1 MIRLFEYRV
10 YRTTEEPVPFC
21 WKVLFVLFM
30 LGTLLAMVAVCG
42 SCQPEEEDIGNT
54 GVGEVLPATIRLEV
68 RGEELMNI
76 ATRDINESVVSNLHI
91 LVYNSSGA
99 LIGQKYQTGSS
110 TVTVNTRSATG
121 CTIYAIANTGK
132 ADLFNGYAIH
142 KESYLKS
149 MVYSLTNWDDLGKG
163 TNLLMTG
170 SMKSVNIRAGA
181 QTLSTRLAL
190 TRMVARVE
198 LKIKVKESSG
208 ITITDYSVKNIPA
221 CSYYVARASGDAA
234 QAATAAHWK
243 ESGVI
248 ATSGATSVNKTFYM
262 FENRRGTKSISA
274 QKDKTTANAPAKATY
289 VVVHGLVGSI
299 AVTWTVYLGEN
310 NTSDFNIKRNS
321 NYTYNITLNDVA
333 ATDTRVVVDFTGTED
348 LSSAGTANCYLAK
361 KVNTWYKFKAT
372 VRGNG
377 ATTAALI
384 SPTGSALAA
393 NAAISPASAELVW
406 ETNGHGKII
415 QGVILKD
422 GYVYFK
428 TGPTTEGNAVIAVK
442 DRSGNVLWSWHIWK
456 THFSLAEMPT
466 QTYKTNPRSGM
477 NGLIYS
483 DVLPAKRTL
492 VMMKC
497 DLGAASNAATN
508 NDEVVKTFGLYYQ
521 FGRKDPFPT
530 AKNRERRID
539 NNSETVD
546 VFDRDGNKLNAA
558 TLRGENYQIMNHF
571 ISSSVQPIISYSIK
585 QPLTF
590 ILCSEDNS
598 FNWIYGAISQSE
610 AWKVSNRLWGGNLN
624 NETSSKR
631 LDTKFTG
638 KTIYD
643 PCPSGW
649 CMPPQDTWTNFTTS
663 LLDGDRSSNYNINI
677 ASLYNCPIEDQKN
690 YVDGDYS
697 GFVSSTGVFGRRYY
711 INGNTGD
718 KAFYPASGYRNGIN
732 GQICDVGASS
742 CAWSS
747 SPVSADLPQGACLNT
762 NIAWVYPVSSH
773 SRANG
778 FPVRCV
784 KETSL

>member
-10 YRTTEEPVPFC
+10 YRTQEEPVPFC

-30 LGTLLAMVAVCG
+30 LGTLLAMTAVCS
-42 SCQPEEEDIGNT
+42 SCQPEEDMEAIGVEEDQPT
-54 GVGEVLPATIRLEV
+54 TIRLEV
-68 RGEELMNI
+68 QGEELVNI

-91 LVYNSSGA
+91 LVYNSSGE

-132 ADLFNGYAIH
+132 ADLFKGYAIH

-181 QTLSTRLAL
+181 QTLSTRLVL

-208 ITITDYSVKNIPA
+208 ITITDYSVKNIPSR
-221 CSYYVARASGDAA
+221 SYYIARASEDAV

-248 ATSGATSVNKTFYM
+248 AASGATSVSKTFYM

-289 VVVHGLVGSI
+289 VVIHGLVG
-299 AVTWTVYLGEN
+299 AVTVTWTVYLGEN
-310 NTSDFNIKRNS
+310 NTSDFNIKRNG
-321 NYTYNITLNDVA
+321 NYTYNITLNDIA
-333 ATDTRVVVDFTGTED
+333 ATDTRVVVDFAGTED

-377 ATTAALI
+377 AATAALI
-384 SPTGSALAA
+384 SLTGSALAA

-456 THFSLAEMPT
+456 THFNLAEMPT
-466 QTYKTNPRSGM
+466 QTYKTNPRIMNASLYY
-477 NGLIYS
+477 NGLISRNLIMMDRNVGAEAEILYNS
-483 DVLPAKRTL
+483 DTKEKTL
-492 VMMKC
+492 S
-497 DLGAASNAATN
+497 L
-508 NDEVVKTFGLYYQ
+508 FYQ
-521 FGRKDPFPT
+521 FGRKDPFP
-530 AKNRERRID
+530 AGKNKAGEISIYD
-539 NNSETVD
+539 K
-546 VFDRDGNKLNAA
+546 DGNHLDEPA
-558 TLRGENYQIMNHF
+558 LRGDKYIKMNSL
-571 ISSSVQPIISYSIK
+571 ISRETASIIAYAIAH
-585 QPLTF
+585 PLTF
-590 ILCSEDNS
+590 ILYDMADVNTEYIPSY
-598 FNWIYGAISQSE
+598 NWIYGAFSPTT
-610 AWKVSNRLWGGNLN
+610 AWKASNNLWGGDVNGV
-624 NETSSKR
+624 SSLA
-631 LDTKFTG
+631 LDTKFIQ

-643 PCPSGW
+643 PCPLGW
-649 CMPPQDTWTNFTTS
+649 HMPPQDVWTNFTTTNTGEIPPM
-663 LLDGDRSSNYNINI
+663 LDYNTTIPTY
-677 ASLYNCPIEDQKN
+677 YNSPIEDKIN
-690 YVDGDYS
+690 VTVENGGYFNTPVYGRR
-697 GFVSSTGVFGRRYY
+697 FFISSTSGEQ
-711 INGNTGD
+711 T
-718 KAFYPASGYRNGIN
+718 FYPAAGYRYGGN
-732 GQICDVGASS
+732 GQVYNIGYYCCV
-742 CAWSS
+742 WSS
-747 SPVSADLPQGACLNT
+747 SPYDSSSSFAHYLGAINEGVGPTSAAGRG
-762 NIAWVYPVSSH
+762 H
-773 SRANG
+773 G

-784 KETSL
+784 KETP

>member
-91 LVYNSSGA
+91 LVYNSSGE

-428 TGPTTEGNAVIAVK
+428 TGPTAEGNAVIAVK

-456 THFSLAEMPT
+456 THFNLAEMPT

-477 NGLIYS
+477 NGTIYS
-483 DVLPAKRTL
+483 DVLPAKRIL
-492 VMMKC
+492 VMMEC

-508 NDEVVKTFGLYYQ
+508 NNEVVKTFGLYYQ

-610 AWKVSNRLWGGNLN
+610 AWKASNRLWGGNLN

-690 YVDGDYS
+690 YVDGDNS

-732 GQICDVGASS
+732 GQVCDVGASS
-742 CAWSS
+742 CVWSS

-762 NIAWVYPVSSH
+762 NITWVYPVSSH

>member
-91 LVYNSSGA
+91 LVYNSSGE

-590 ILCSEDNS
+590 ILDFS
-598 FNWIYGAISQSE
+598 
-610 AWKVSNRLWGGNLN
+610 
-624 NETSSKR
+624 R
-631 LDTKFTG
+631 LDLT
-638 KTIYD
+638 D
-643 PCPSGW
+643 
-649 CMPPQDTWTNFTTS
+649 
-663 LLDGDRSSNYNINI
+663 
-677 ASLYNCPIEDQKN
+677 
-690 YVDGDYS
+690 
-697 GFVSSTGVFGRRYY
+697 
-711 INGNTGD
+711 
-718 KAFYPASGYRNGIN
+718 
-732 GQICDVGASS
+732 
-742 CAWSS
+742 
-747 SPVSADLPQGACLNT
+747 
-762 NIAWVYPVSSH
+762 
-773 SRANG
+773 
-778 FPVRCV
+778 
-784 KETSL
+784 

>member
-54 GVGEVLPATIRLEV
+54 GVGEGLPATIRLEV

-91 LVYNSSGA
+91 LVYNSSGE

-428 TGPTTEGNAVIAVK
+428 TGPTTEGTMAF
-442 DRSGNVLWSWHIWK
+442 L
-456 THFSLAEMPT
+456 
-466 QTYKTNPRSGM
+466 
-477 NGLIYS
+477 
-483 DVLPAKRTL
+483 
-492 VMMKC
+492 
-497 DLGAASNAATN
+497 SNT
-508 NDEVVKTFGLYYQ
+508 
-521 FGRKDPFPT
+521 
-530 AKNRERRID
+530 
-539 NNSETVD
+539 
-546 VFDRDGNKLNAA
+546 
-558 TLRGENYQIMNHF
+558 
-571 ISSSVQPIISYSIK
+571 
-585 QPLTF
+585 
-590 ILCSEDNS
+590 
-598 FNWIYGAISQSE
+598 
-610 AWKVSNRLWGGNLN
+610 
-624 NETSSKR
+624 
-631 LDTKFTG
+631 
-638 KTIYD
+638 
-643 PCPSGW
+643 
-649 CMPPQDTWTNFTTS
+649 
-663 LLDGDRSSNYNINI
+663 
-677 ASLYNCPIEDQKN
+677 
-690 YVDGDYS
+690 
-697 GFVSSTGVFGRRYY
+697 
-711 INGNTGD
+711 
-718 KAFYPASGYRNGIN
+718 
-732 GQICDVGASS
+732 
-742 CAWSS
+742 
-747 SPVSADLPQGACLNT
+747 
-762 NIAWVYPVSSH
+762 
-773 SRANG
+773 
-778 FPVRCV
+778 
-784 KETSL
+784 

>member
-10 YRTTEEPVPFC
+10 YRTPEEPVPFC

-30 LGTLLAMVAVCG
+30 LGTLLAMTAVCS
-42 SCQPEEEDIGNT
+42 SCQTGEEGMGDVEED
-54 GVGEVLPATIRLEV
+54 LPATIRLEV
-68 RGEELMNI
+68 QGEEQVDI
-76 ATRDINESVVSNLHI
+76 ATRTINESVVSNLHI
-91 LVYNSSGA
+91 LVYNSSGE

-110 TVTVNTRSATG
+110 TITVNTRSATG
-121 CTIYAIANTGK
+121 CTIYAVANTGK
-132 ADLFNGYAIH
+132 ADLFKGYAMH

-149 MVYSLTNWDDLGKG
+149 LVYSLTNWDDLGKG
-163 TNLLMTG
+163 SNLPMTG
-170 SMKSVNIRAGA
+170 SMKSVNIKAGA
-181 QTLSTRLAL
+181 QTLATKLVL
-190 TRMVARVE
+190 TRMVAKV
-198 LKIKVKESSG
+198 KIDIKVKENSG
-208 ITITDYSVKNIPA
+208 ITITNFKIYNLPKN
-221 CSYYVARASGDAA
+221 SYYVSN
-234 QAATAAHWK
+234 TAD
-243 ESGVI
+243 
-248 ATSGATSVNKTFYM
+248 ATSAWLNCGGIGSSSATTAGITFYM
-262 FENRRGTKSISA
+262 FENRKGVKSTIIQ
-274 QKDKTTANAPAKATY
+274 QKDKTTANAPARATY
-289 VVVHGLVGSI
+289 VEINGTIGM
-299 AVTWTVYLGEN
+299 VTAKWTVYLGEN
-310 NTSDFNIKRNS
+310 NTSDFNIKRNG

-361 KVNTWYKFKAT
+361 EVNTWYKFKAT

-377 ATTAALI
+377 AATAALI

-428 TGPTTEGNAVIAVK
+428 TGPTAEGNAVIAVK
-442 DRSGNVLWSWHIWK
+442 DGSGNVLWSWHIWK
-456 THFSLAEMPT
+456 THFNLAEMPT
-466 QTYKTNPRSGM
+466 QTYRTNPRSGM
-477 NGLIYS
+477 NGTIYS

-492 VMMKC
+492 VMMEC

-546 VFDRDGNKLNAA
+546 VFDRAGNKLNAA
-558 TLRGENYQIMNHF
+558 TLRGESYQIMNLS
-571 ISSSVQPIISYSIK
+571 ISSSVQSIISYSIK

-598 FNWIYGAISQSE
+598 YNWIYGATSQSE
-610 AWKVSNRLWGGNLN
+610 AWKASNRLWGGNLN

-643 PCPSGW
+643 PCPLGW
-649 CMPPQDTWTNFTTS
+649 CMPPQDTWTNFTTT
-663 LLDGDRSSNYNINI
+663 LLDGDRNSNYNINI
-677 ASLYNCPIEDQKN
+677 AGLYNCPIEDQKN
-690 YVDGDYS
+690 YVDGDNS

-718 KAFYPASGYRNGIN
+718 KAFYPVSGYRNGLN
-732 GQICDVGASS
+732 GQVCDVGASS
-742 CAWSS
+742 CVWSS

-762 NIAWVYPVSSH
+762 NITWVYPVSSH

-778 FPVRCV
+778 FSVRCV

>member
-10 YRTTEEPVPFC
+10 YRTQEEPVPFC

-30 LGTLLAMVAVCG
+30 LGTLLAMTAVCS
-42 SCQPEEEDIGNT
+42 SCQPEEDMEAIGAEED
-54 GVGEVLPATIRLEV
+54 LPATIRLEV
-68 RGEELMNI
+68 QGEELVNI

-91 LVYNSSGA
+91 LVYNSSGE

-121 CTIYAIANTGK
+121 CTISALANTGK
-132 ADLFNGYAIH
+132 ADLFKGYAIH

-170 SMKSVNIRAGA
+170 SMKSVNIKAGA
-181 QTLSTRLAL
+181 QTLATSLAL

-208 ITITDYSVKNIPA
+208 ITITDYSVKNIPSR
-221 CSYYVARASGDAA
+221 SYYIARASEDAV
-234 QAATAAHWK
+234 QTATAAHWK

-248 ATSGATSVNKTFYM
+248 AASGATSVSKTFYM

-289 VVVHGLVGSI
+289 VVIHGLVG
-299 AVTWTVYLGEN
+299 AVTVTWTVYLGEN
-310 NTSDFNIKRNS
+310 NTSDFNIKRNG
-321 NYTYNITLNDVA
+321 NYRYDITLNDVA
-333 ATDTRVVVDFTGTED
+333 ATDTRVVVDFAGTED

-377 ATTAALI
+377 AATAALI

-393 NAAISPASAELVW
+393 NAAISPASTELVW

-428 TGPTTEGNAVIAVK
+428 TGPTAEGNAVIAVK

-456 THFSLAEMPT
+456 THFNLAEMPT

-477 NGLIYS
+477 NGTIYS
-483 DVLPAKRTL
+483 DVLPAKRIL
-492 VMMKC
+492 VMMEC

-508 NDEVVKTFGLYYQ
+508 NNEVVKTFGLYYQ

-530 AKNRERRID
+530 AKNKERRID

-546 VFDRDGNKLNAA
+546 VFDRDGNKLNAT
-558 TLRGENYQIMNHF
+558 TLRGGSYQIMNHS
-571 ISSSVQPIISYSIK
+571 ISSSVQSIISYSIK

-610 AWKVSNRLWGGNLN
+610 AWKASNRLWGGNLN

-649 CMPPQDTWTNFTTS
+649 CMPPQDTWTNFTTT

-690 YVDGDYS
+690 YVDGDNS

-732 GQICDVGASS
+732 GQVCDVGASS
-742 CAWSS
+742 CVWSS

-762 NIAWVYPVSSH
+762 NITWVYPVSSH

>member
-91 LVYNSSGA
+91 LVYNSSGE

-571 ISSSVQPIISYSIK
+571 ISSSVQPIISYSI
-585 QPLTF
+585 
-590 ILCSEDNS
+590 NS
-598 FNWIYGAISQSE
+598 
-610 AWKVSNRLWGGNLN
+610 R
-624 NETSSKR
+624 
-631 LDTKFTG
+631 
-638 KTIYD
+638 
-643 PCPSGW
+643 
-649 CMPPQDTWTNFTTS
+649 
-663 LLDGDRSSNYNINI
+663 
-677 ASLYNCPIEDQKN
+677 
-690 YVDGDYS
+690 
-697 GFVSSTGVFGRRYY
+697 
-711 INGNTGD
+711 
-718 KAFYPASGYRNGIN
+718 
-732 GQICDVGASS
+732 
-742 CAWSS
+742 
-747 SPVSADLPQGACLNT
+747 
-762 NIAWVYPVSSH
+762 
-773 SRANG
+773 
-778 FPVRCV
+778 
-784 KETSL
+784 

>member
-91 LVYNSSGA
+91 LVYNSSGE

-333 ATDTRVVVDFTGTED
+333 ATDTRVVVDFAGTED

-377 ATTAALI
+377 AATEALI

-393 NAAISPASAELVW
+393 NAAISPASTELVW

>member
-10 YRTTEEPVPFC
+10 YRTQEEPVPFC

-30 LGTLLAMVAVCG
+30 LGTLLAMTAVCS
-42 SCQPEEEDIGNT
+42 SCQPEEDMEAIGAEED
-54 GVGEVLPATIRLEV
+54 LPATIRLEV
-68 RGEELMNI
+68 QGEELVNI

-91 LVYNSSGA
+91 LVYNSSGE

-132 ADLFNGYAIH
+132 ADLFKGYAIH

-170 SMKSVNIRAGA
+170 SMKSVNIKAGA
-181 QTLSTRLAL
+181 QTLATSLAL

-208 ITITDYSVKNIPA
+208 ITITDYSVKNIPSR
-221 CSYYVARASGDAA
+221 SYYIARASEDAV
-234 QAATAAHWK
+234 QTATAAHWK

-248 ATSGATSVNKTFYM
+248 AASGATSVSKTFYM

-289 VVVHGLVGSI
+289 VVIHGLVG
-299 AVTWTVYLGEN
+299 AVTVTWTVY
-310 NTSDFNIKRNS
+310 NTSDFNIKRNG
-321 NYTYNITLNDVA
+321 NYTYNITLNDIA
-333 ATDTRVVVDFTGTED
+333 ATDTRVVVDFAGTED

-377 ATTAALI
+377 AATAALI

-393 NAAISPASAELVW
+393 NAAINPASAELVW

-456 THFSLAEMPT
+456 THFNLAEMPT
-466 QTYKTNPRSGM
+466 QTYKTNPRIMNASLYY
-477 NGLIYS
+477 NGLISRNLIMMDRNVGAEAEILYNS
-483 DVLPAKRTL
+483 DTKEKTL
-492 VMMKC
+492 S
-497 DLGAASNAATN
+497 L
-508 NDEVVKTFGLYYQ
+508 FYQ
-521 FGRKDPFPT
+521 FGRKDPFP
-530 AKNRERRID
+530 AGKNKAGEISIYD
-539 NNSETVD
+539 K
-546 VFDRDGNKLNAA
+546 DGNHLDEPA
-558 TLRGENYQIMNHF
+558 LRGDKYIKMNSL
-571 ISSSVQPIISYSIK
+571 ISRETASIIAYAIAH
-585 QPLTF
+585 PLTF
-590 ILCSEDNS
+590 ILYDMADVNTEYIPSY
-598 FNWIYGAISQSE
+598 NWIYGAFSPTT
-610 AWKVSNRLWGGNLN
+610 AWKASNNLWGGDVNGV
-624 NETSSKR
+624 SSLA
-631 LDTKFTG
+631 LDTKFIQ

-643 PCPSGW
+643 PCPLGW
-649 CMPPQDTWTNFTTS
+649 HMPPQDVWTNFTTTNTGEIPPM
-663 LLDGDRSSNYNINI
+663 LDYNTTIPTYYNSPAEEKINVTV
-677 ASLYNCPIEDQKN
+677 E
-690 YVDGDYS
+690 GG
-697 GFVSSTGVFGRRYY
+697 GFFKTTVYGRRFFISSTSGEQ
-711 INGNTGD
+711 
-718 KAFYPASGYRNGIN
+718 AFYPAVGYRYGGN
-732 GQICDVGASS
+732 GQVYNIGYYCCV
-742 CAWSS
+742 WSS
-747 SPVSADLPQGACLNT
+747 SPYDNSSSFAHYLGAINEGVGPTSAAGRG
-762 NIAWVYPVSSH
+762 H
-773 SRANG
+773 G

-784 KETSL
+784 KETP

>member
-54 GVGEVLPATIRLEV
+54 GVGEGLPATIRLEV

-76 ATRDINESVVSNLHI
+76 ATRDINESVVSNLHS
-91 LVYNSSGA
+91 LVYNRSGE

>member
-10 YRTTEEPVPFC
+10 YRTQEEPVPFC

-30 LGTLLAMVAVCG
+30 LGTLLAMTAVCS
-42 SCQPEEEDIGNT
+42 SCQPEEDMEAIGVEEDQ
-54 GVGEVLPATIRLEV
+54 PATIRLEV
-68 RGEELMNI
+68 QGEELVNI

-91 LVYNSSGA
+91 LVYNSSGE

-132 ADLFNGYAIH
+132 ADLFKGYAIH

-181 QTLSTRLAL
+181 QTLSTRLVL

-208 ITITDYSVKNIPA
+208 ITITDYSVKNIPSR
-221 CSYYVARASGDAA
+221 SYYIARASEDAA

-248 ATSGATSVNKTFYM
+248 TTSGATSVSKTFYM

-289 VVVHGLVGSI
+289 VVIHGLVG
-299 AVTWTVYLGEN
+299 AVTVTWTVYLGEN
-310 NTSDFNIKRNS
+310 NTSDFNIKRNG

-333 ATDTRVVVDFTGTED
+333 VTDTRVVVDFTGTED

-377 ATTAALI
+377 AATAALI

-393 NAAISPASAELVW
+393 NAAISPASTELVW

-428 TGPTTEGNAVIAVK
+428 TGPTAEGNAVIAVK

-456 THFSLAEMPT
+456 THFNLAEMPT

-477 NGLIYS
+477 NGTIYS
-483 DVLPAKRTL
+483 DVLPAKRIL
-492 VMMKC
+492 VMMEC

-508 NDEVVKTFGLYYQ
+508 NNEVVKTFGLYYQ

-530 AKNRERRID
+530 AKNKERRID

-546 VFDRDGNKLNAA
+546 VFDRDGNKLNAT
-558 TLRGENYQIMNHF
+558 TLRGGEA
-571 ISSSVQPIISYSIK
+571 IK
-585 QPLTF
+585 
-590 ILCSEDNS
+590 S
-598 FNWIYGAISQSE
+598 
-610 AWKVSNRLWGGNLN
+610 
-624 NETSSKR
+624 
-631 LDTKFTG
+631 
-638 KTIYD
+638 
-643 PCPSGW
+643 
-649 CMPPQDTWTNFTTS
+649 
-663 LLDGDRSSNYNINI
+663 
-677 ASLYNCPIEDQKN
+677 
-690 YVDGDYS
+690 
-697 GFVSSTGVFGRRYY
+697 
-711 INGNTGD
+711 
-718 KAFYPASGYRNGIN
+718 
-732 GQICDVGASS
+732 
-742 CAWSS
+742 
-747 SPVSADLPQGACLNT
+747 
-762 NIAWVYPVSSH
+762 
-773 SRANG
+773 
-778 FPVRCV
+778 
-784 KETSL
+784 

>member
-91 LVYNSSGA
+91 LVYNSSGE

-377 ATTAALI
+377 AATAALI

-393 NAAISPASAELVW
+393 NAAISPASTELVW

-428 TGPTTEGNAVIAVK
+428 TGPTAEGNAVIAVK

-456 THFSLAEMPT
+456 THFNLAEMPT

-477 NGLIYS
+477 NGTIYS
-483 DVLPAKRTL
+483 DVLPAKRIL
-492 VMMKC
+492 VMMEC

-508 NDEVVKTFGLYYQ
+508 NNEVVKTFGLYYQ

-530 AKNRERRID
+530 AKNKERRID

-546 VFDRDGNKLNAA
+546 VFDRDGNKLNAT
-558 TLRGENYQIMNHF
+558 TLRGGSYQIMNHS
-571 ISSSVQPIISYSIK
+571 ISSSVQSIISYSIK

-610 AWKVSNRLWGGNLN
+610 AWKASNRLWGGNLN

-649 CMPPQDTWTNFTTS
+649 CMPPQDTWTNFTTT

-690 YVDGDYS
+690 YVDGDNS

>member
-91 LVYNSSGA
+91 LVYNSSGE

-558 TLRGENYQIMNHF
+558 TLRGENYQIIN
-571 ISSSVQPIISYSIK
+571 Q
-585 QPLTF
+585 
-590 ILCSEDNS
+590 
-598 FNWIYGAISQSE
+598 
-610 AWKVSNRLWGGNLN
+610 LN
-624 NETSSKR
+624 
-631 LDTKFTG
+631 
-638 KTIYD
+638 
-643 PCPSGW
+643 
-649 CMPPQDTWTNFTTS
+649 
-663 LLDGDRSSNYNINI
+663 
-677 ASLYNCPIEDQKN
+677 
-690 YVDGDYS
+690 
-697 GFVSSTGVFGRRYY
+697 
-711 INGNTGD
+711 
-718 KAFYPASGYRNGIN
+718 
-732 GQICDVGASS
+732 
-742 CAWSS
+742 
-747 SPVSADLPQGACLNT
+747 
-762 NIAWVYPVSSH
+762 
-773 SRANG
+773 
-778 FPVRCV
+778 
-784 KETSL
+784 

>member
-91 LVYNSSGA
+91 LVYNSSGE

-590 ILCSEDNS
+590 ILDFQR
-598 FNWIYGAISQSE
+598 FNIT
-610 AWKVSNRLWGGNLN
+610 V
-624 NETSSKR
+624 
-631 LDTKFTG
+631 
-638 KTIYD
+638 
-643 PCPSGW
+643 
-649 CMPPQDTWTNFTTS
+649 
-663 LLDGDRSSNYNINI
+663 
-677 ASLYNCPIEDQKN
+677 
-690 YVDGDYS
+690 
-697 GFVSSTGVFGRRYY
+697 
-711 INGNTGD
+711 
-718 KAFYPASGYRNGIN
+718 
-732 GQICDVGASS
+732 
-742 CAWSS
+742 
-747 SPVSADLPQGACLNT
+747 
-762 NIAWVYPVSSH
+762 
-773 SRANG
+773 
-778 FPVRCV
+778 
-784 KETSL
+784 

>member
-10 YRTTEEPVPFC
+10 YRTQEEPVPFC
-21 WKVLFVLFM
+21 WKVLLVLFM
-30 LGTLLAMVAVCG
+30 LGTLLAMTAVCS
-42 SCQPEEEDIGNT
+42 SCQPEEDMEAIGAEED
-54 GVGEVLPATIRLEV
+54 LPATIRLEV
-68 RGEELMNI
+68 QGEEQVDI

-91 LVYNSSGA
+91 LVYNSSGE

-121 CTIYAIANTGK
+121 CTIYAVANTGK
-132 ADLFNGYAIH
+132 ADLFKGYAIH

-163 TNLLMTG
+163 TSLPMTG
-170 SMKSVNIRAGA
+170 SLKSVNIKAGVQDLA
-181 QTLSTRLAL
+181 TRLVL

-208 ITITDYSVKNIPA
+208 ITITDYSVKNIPSR
-221 CSYYVARASGDAA
+221 SYYIARASEDVV
-234 QAATAAHWK
+234 QTTTAAHWK

-248 ATSGATSVNKTFYM
+248 AASGATSVSKTFYM

-289 VVVHGLVGSI
+289 VVIHGLVG
-299 AVTWTVYLGEN
+299 AVTVTWTVYLGEN
-310 NTSDFNIKRNS
+310 NTSDFNIKRNG

-333 ATDTRVVVDFTGTED
+333 VTDTRVVVDFTGTED

-377 ATTAALI
+377 AATAALI

-456 THFSLAEMPT
+456 THFNLAEMPT
-466 QTYKTNPRSGM
+466 QTYKTNPRIMNASLYY
-477 NGLIYS
+477 NGLISRNLIMMDRNVGAEAEILYNS
-483 DVLPAKRTL
+483 DTKEKTL
-492 VMMKC
+492 S
-497 DLGAASNAATN
+497 L
-508 NDEVVKTFGLYYQ
+508 FYQ
-521 FGRKDPFPT
+521 FGRKDPFP
-530 AKNRERRID
+530 AGKNKAGEISIYD
-539 NNSETVD
+539 K
-546 VFDRDGNKLNAA
+546 DGNHLDEPA
-558 TLRGENYQIMNHF
+558 LRGDKYIKMNSL
-571 ISSSVQPIISYSIK
+571 ISRETASIIAYAIAH
-585 QPLTF
+585 PLTF
-590 ILCSEDNS
+590 ILYDMADVNTEYIPSY
-598 FNWIYGAISQSE
+598 NWIYGAFSPTT
-610 AWKVSNRLWGGNLN
+610 AWKASNNLWGGDVNGV
-624 NETSSKR
+624 SSLA
-631 LDTKFTG
+631 LDTKFIQ

-643 PCPSGW
+643 PCPLGW
-649 CMPPQDTWTNFTTS
+649 HMPPQDVWTNFTTTNTGEIPPM
-663 LLDGDRSSNYNINI
+663 LDYNTTIPTYYNSPAEEKINVTV
-677 ASLYNCPIEDQKN
+677 E
-690 YVDGDYS
+690 GG
-697 GFVSSTGVFGRRYY
+697 GFFKTTVYGRRFFISSTSGEQ
-711 INGNTGD
+711 
-718 KAFYPASGYRNGIN
+718 AFYPAVGYRYGGN
-732 GQICDVGASS
+732 GQVYNIGYYCCV
-742 CAWSS
+742 WSS
-747 SPVSADLPQGACLNT
+747 SPYDNSSSFAHYLGAINEGVGPTSAAGRG
-762 NIAWVYPVSSH
+762 H
-773 SRANG
+773 G

-784 KETSL
+784 KETP

>member
-91 LVYNSSGA
+91 LVYNSSGE

-248 ATSGATSVNKTFYM
+248 ATSGATSVNNTFYM

>member
-91 LVYNSSGA
+91 LVYNSSGE

-442 DRSGNVLWSWHIWK
+442 DRSGNVLWSRHIWK

>member
-91 LVYNSSGA
+91 LVYNSSGE

-110 TVTVNTRSATG
+110 TVTVNPRSATG